1 MTIQYALIEAFRDT
15 QLQMRE
21 NPALKSATLAMQAAT
36 RLYLNDF
43 SAIDPCLKS
52 TAPHISVLADTSLH
66 CAQGQIT
73 PSKRVTVLNFAN
85 AYHPG
90 GGVKKGAAAQ
100 EECLCRS
107 SNLYAALTLP
117 YMLKHYYK
125 WNEKN
130 TGDMGSD
137 RIIYS
142 PGVTVFKSDDI
153 IPENLDP
160 FFRKMVIQ
168 LTGILAVQRIS
179 AHGIGFLVADKHI
192 VGFFFIYDFKELLGN
207 SFYFTS
213 SFLIQN
219 SRLRICV
226 FDRRQI
232 IFIVQNGYTVDTI
245 AGRHFFFPVGI
256 HHISHTIA
264 AQRSAPMCLRLHRI
278 HIHDLLII
286 VKCLVKVLALPCIV
300 CLGI

>member
-160 FFRKMVIQ
+160 FFLTDVITCAAPIYNPDKKHPVTEDK
-168 LTGILAVQRIS
+168 LRAVFRSRIRNILETAAANGADILILGAFGCGVF
-179 AHGIGFLVADKHI
+179 GNPPELVASVFH
-192 VGFFFIYDFKELLGN
+192 ELLIHN
-207 SFYFTS
+207 EYYRYFEK
-213 SFLIQN
+213 
-219 SRLRICV
+219 
-226 FDRRQI
+226 I
-232 IFIVQNGYTVDTI
+232 IFAIKPSSEDCPNL
-245 AGRHFFFPVGI
+245 
-256 HHISHTIA
+256 
-264 AQRSAPMCLRLHRI
+264 SAFRKRFSS
-278 HIHDLLII
+278 
-286 VKCLVKVLALPCIV
+286 
-300 CLGI
+300 GS